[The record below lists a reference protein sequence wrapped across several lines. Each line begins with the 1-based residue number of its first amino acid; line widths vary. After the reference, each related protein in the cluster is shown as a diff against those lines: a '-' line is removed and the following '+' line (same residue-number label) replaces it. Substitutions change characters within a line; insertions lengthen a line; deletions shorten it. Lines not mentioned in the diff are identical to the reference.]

1 MNPLPLIF
9 AAVAA
14 MAFAVGA
21 ASGAW
26 VNGKRWSEKYATREA
41 VLLAEQLTAV
51 EAVRRSN
58 REIKAAA
65 DAIRNAPVKRVRCE
79 AGAGADGLPGGGADA
94 GVGGGGPVQADRDY
108 GPALRECLVLNA
120 KVRRLYEL
128 GNDAKTNQV
137 P

>member
-14 MAFAVGA
+14 MAFAAGA

-26 VNGKRWSEKYATREA
+26 VNGKRWESKYHEREA

-51 EAVRRSN
+51 ENVRRSN

-65 DAIRNAPVKRVRCE
+65 DAIRNAPVRRVRCE
-79 AGAGADGLPGGGADA
+79 AGAGADALPGGGADA
-94 GVGGGGPVQADRDY
+94 GVGGGGSLPADRDY
-108 GPALRECLVLNA
+108 GPALRECLILETQ
-120 KVRRLYEL
+120 VRRMK
-128 GNDAKTNQV
+128 NDV
-137 P
+137 RR

>member
-1 MNPLPLIF
+1 MNPLSLIC

-14 MAFAVGA
+14 MAFAAGA

-26 VNGKRWSEKYATREA
+26 VNGKRWESKYHEREA

-51 EAVRRSN
+51 ENVRRSN

-79 AGAGADGLPGGGADA
+79 AGAGADGLPGGGTDA
-94 GVGGGGPVQADRDY
+94 GVGSGGSLPADRDY
-108 GPALRECLVLNA
+108 GPALRECLILNE
-120 KVRRLYEL
+120 KVRRLHEL
-128 GNDAKTNQV
+128 GNDAKAD
-137 P
+137 

>member
-14 MAFAVGA
+14 GAFAVGA
-21 ASGAW
+21 ASGAYI
-26 VNGKRWSEKYATREA
+26 NGKRWELKYTSREA

-51 EAVRRSN
+51 ENVRRSN

-79 AGAGADGLPGGGADA
+79 TGAGADGVPGGGADA
-94 GVGGGGPVQADRDY
+94 GVGGGGYLPADRDY
-108 GPALRECLVLNA
+108 GPALRECLILNQ
-120 KVRRLYEL
+120 KVKVAHEL
-128 GNDAKTNQV
+128 GNDAATD
-137 P
+137 

>member
-1 MNPLPLIF
+1 MNPIPLIF

-14 MAFAVGA
+14 GAFAAGA

-26 VNGKRWSEKYATREA
+26 VNGKRWELKYTSQEA

-51 EAVRRSN
+51 ENVRRSN

-79 AGAGADGLPGGGADA
+79 TGSGADGVPGGGADA
-94 GVGGGGPVQADRDY
+94 GVGSGGSLPADRDY
-108 GPALRECLVLNA
+108 GPALRECLILNQ
-120 KVRRLYEL
+120 KVKVAHEL
-128 GNDAKTNQV
+128 GNDAATD
-137 P
+137 

>member
-14 MAFAVGA
+14 MAFAAGA

-94 GVGGGGPVQADRDY
+94 GVGGGGPVPPDRDY
-108 GPALRECLVLNA
+108 GPALRECLILQQRVIGYGA
-120 KVRRLYEL
+120 M
-128 GNDAKTNQV
+128 TQ
-137 P
+137 

>member
-14 MAFAVGA
+14 GAFAVGA
-21 ASGAW
+21 ASGAYI
-26 VNGKRWSEKYATREA
+26 NGKRWESKYHEREA

-51 EAVRRSN
+51 ENVRRSN

-65 DAIRNAPVKRVRCE
+65 DAIRNAPVRRVRCE
-79 AGAGADGLPGGGADA
+79 AGAGADALPGGGADA
-94 GVGGGGPVQADRDY
+94 GVGGGGSLPADRDY
-108 GPALRECLVLNA
+108 GPALRECLALNA

-128 GNDAKTNQV
+128 GNDAKTD
-137 P
+137 

>member
-1 MNPLPLIF
+1 MNPIPLIF
-9 AAVAA
+9 AAVAVV
-14 MAFAVGA
+14 AFAAGA

-94 GVGGGGPVQADRDY
+94 GMGGGGSLPPDRDY

-128 GNDAKTNQV
+128 GNDAKAD
-137 P
+137 